1 MGILFNF
8 LSSFLLGAGAGLVL
22 TIVMAVIAKQLFG
35 LHLIKNFVLSVLLFI
50 FATFQTVLLY
60 SAYTAKD
67 YVDIAYSLINT
78 TTENVDVE
86 ALNELLPNLVN
97 FIPEE
102 YLPKEAADA
111 TEAAASF
118 LLDTTDV
125 VSNTSD
131 TVVRTSLALIDAIND
146 TLNAYILRRWLW
158 LIGEIALFLILAGLM
173 RKRSPKYASDMDLF
187 SDAGGST
194 TSTMN
199 F

>member
-22 TIVMAVIAKQLFG
+22 TIIMAIIAKQLFG
-35 LHLIKNFVLSVLLFI
+35 LQMIKNIALSALLFI

-67 YVDIAYSLINT
+67 YVDMAYSLINT
-78 TTENVDVE
+78 TTEHVDVE
-86 ALNELLPNLVN
+86 SLNELIPNLVN
-97 FIPEE
+97 FIPDE
-102 YLPKEAADA
+102 YLPEETADA
-111 TEAAASF
+111 TEATTSF
-118 LLDTTDV
+118 LLDTSDV
-125 VSNTSD
+125 VSETSS
-131 TVVRTSLALIDAIND
+131 TIVKTSLAFIDAVNA

-158 LIGEIALFLILAGLM
+158 LIGEIAIFLILAGLM
-173 RKRSPKYASDMDLF
+173 RKRAPKYASDMDLF